1 MWNKYENTHEQRHI
15 HQQTLER
22 VLFVISVL
30 LSPTGVIERFSTP
43 RIDTVKRSLFDTDS
57 TSKLVKVSNADY
69 SSSYRI
75 ETQKTIRV
83 LKDGDGDLE
92 KAQLVTCA
100 KTVQHGKEVRA
111 DNY

>member
-1 MWNKYENTHEQRHI
+1 MKIHI

-75 ETQKTIRV
+75 ETQKTVQKTIRV